1 MRKEIKEL
9 FEELDNTVDLALR
22 ASFEADDISDVI
34 TGMDSDSFKG
44 LQSLLT
50 AYNKAKRVNIELAEK
65 IDDMDYKLDKV
76 IHMLE
81 TK

>member
-1 MRKEIKEL
+1 MRKEMKEL

-22 ASFEADDISDVI
+22 ASFEADDISGVI

>member
-1 MRKEIKEL
+1 MRKEMKGL
-9 FEELDNTVDLALR
+9 FEELDNAISLGLK
-22 ASFEADDISDVI
+22 ASFEADIISDVI
-34 TGMDSDSFKG
+34 TGMDSDSFEG
-44 LQSLLT
+44 IRSLLT
-50 AYNKAKRVNIELAEK
+50 AYKKAKKVEIELAEK

>member
-1 MRKEIKEL
+1 MRKEMKGL
-9 FEELDNTVDLALR
+9 FEELDNAISLALK
-22 ASFEADDISDVI
+22 ASFEADNISDVI